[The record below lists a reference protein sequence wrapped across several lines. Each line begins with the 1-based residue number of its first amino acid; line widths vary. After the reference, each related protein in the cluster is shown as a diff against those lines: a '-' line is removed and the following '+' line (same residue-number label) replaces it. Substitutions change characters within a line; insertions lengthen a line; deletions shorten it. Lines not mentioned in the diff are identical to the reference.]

1 MRRKLYLCL
10 LFATCL
16 LAGCGS
22 DTPQDQ
28 LGDAVRQLKRNLDA
42 QATQAVLEQLHQD
55 FRAQGGYD
63 RDWAHRTLGQLFAE
77 QQGMRFIALGK
88 STRVDRL
95 YDGIGRTQVELAVT
109 GDAGLLPERRRN
121 RPYSVSLEW
130 WREGDT
136 WKLARLDWR

>member
-1 MRRKLYLCL
+1 MQHAKEVVSLPVVRHLSARRMRQRHPPGPVGRRG
-10 LFATCL
+10 A
-16 LAGCGS
+16 
-22 DTPQDQ
+22 P
-28 LGDAVRQLKRNLDA
+28 
-42 QATQAVLEQLHQD
+42 TQA
-55 FRAQGGYD
+55 AQGGYD
-63 RDWAHRTLGQLFAE
+63 RDWAHRTLGQVFAE

-88 STRVDRL
+88 TTRVDRL

-130 WREGDT
+130 WREGNT

>member
-10 LFATCL
+10 LFAGVL

-22 DTPQDQ
+22 DAPQERLD
-28 LGDAVRQLKRNLDA
+28 DAARQLKRNLDA
-42 QATQAVLEQLHQD
+42 RATQAVLEQLHRD
-55 FRAQGGYD
+55 FRAQGQYD
-63 RDWAHRTLGQLFAE
+63 RDWAHHTLGQLFAE
-77 QQGMRFIALGK
+77 RGGLRFIALGK
-88 STRVDRL
+88 NSRVDRQ
-95 YDGIGRTQVELAVT
+95 YDGIGRTQAELAVT

-130 WREGDT
+130 WRDGET